1 MLVKE
6 YGKTQ
11 LVEMTIPLNLMM
23 ELEEKVEDLIERERE
38 SVLIISRQLWTRRS
52 WI

>member
-38 SVLIISRQLWTRRS
+38 RISVDNQ
-52 WI
+52 